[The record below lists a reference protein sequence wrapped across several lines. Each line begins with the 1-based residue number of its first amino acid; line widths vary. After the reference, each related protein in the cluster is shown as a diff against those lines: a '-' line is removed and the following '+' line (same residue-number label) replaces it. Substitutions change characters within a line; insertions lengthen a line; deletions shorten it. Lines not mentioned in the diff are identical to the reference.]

1 MSPDDNQNSRSV
13 ANAEL
18 TYLVAEFETAW
29 RHLGG
34 LENKRLAA
42 FLGYGLMSC
51 LLLVA
56 FAGNAAVGDWPIRAV
71 IAGWLF
77 LLSVALR
84 YIALS
89 ERLATER
96 YRNKINLLRRTLLDL
111 AASARLEAMQL
122 EGNDW
127 ALQVKPSPTK
137 ALRAT
142 DLMTRSRWTTALFMK
157 LTYDAGAMLGI
168 VLLVVSLI
176 G

>member
-1 MSPDDNQNSRSV
+1 MIAQEHSNSRS
-13 ANAEL
+13 AASAEF
-18 TYLVAEFETAW
+18 TYLLAEFETAW

-56 FAGNAAVGDWPIRAV
+56 FAASAMPGDWPIRAA
-71 IAGWLF
+71 IAAWLF
-77 LLSVALR
+77 LVSVALR

-96 YRNKINLLRRTLLDL
+96 YRNKINLLRRNLLEL
-111 AASARLEAMQL
+111 AASARLEAMQR

-127 ALQVKPSPTK
+127 ALQVRSSPSK
-137 ALRAT
+137 ALRSA
-142 DLMTRSRWTTALFMK
+142 DLMIRSRWTTALFMK
-157 LTYDAGAMLGI
+157 LTYDAGAVLGL
-168 VLLVVSLI
+168 VLFGLSLKA
-176 G
+176 